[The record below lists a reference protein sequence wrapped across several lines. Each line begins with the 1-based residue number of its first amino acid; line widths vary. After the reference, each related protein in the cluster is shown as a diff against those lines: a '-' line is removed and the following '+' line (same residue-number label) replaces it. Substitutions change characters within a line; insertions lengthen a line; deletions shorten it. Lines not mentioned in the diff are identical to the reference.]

1 MDKKN
6 SLVILFFQP
15 TCILLH
21 KFIILNKVSQYIN
34 INKQYI
40 NNNDD
45 DNNKNSNTKFLYYT
59 L

>member
-34 INKQYI
+34 
-40 NNNDD
+40 NNDD